1 MTGLIRHLVAY
12 ADTDAGGVMYHGRYV
27 ELAERSRLLALH
39 QAGWP
44 MSRLHA
50 ELGLSL
56 VVHRLE
62 VCFRHPARLEQWLEA
77 STQARQGNEAR
88 CVMRTR
94 ITHDGKLLATLDA
107 DLVALAERQLTR
119 WPEAL
124 LRDLEVPV
132 AAAGP
137 IRVPSEAGASLNPVP
152 ATATRQGAN
161 E

>member
-1 MTGLIRHLVAY
+1 
-12 ADTDAGGVMYHGRYV
+12 
-27 ELAERSRLLALH
+27 
-39 QAGWP
+39 
-44 MSRLHA
+44 
-50 ELGLSL
+50 
-56 VVHRLE
+56 
-62 VCFRHPARLEQWLEA
+62 
-77 STQARQGNEAR
+77 
-88 CVMRTR
+88 MRTR

-124 LRDLEVPV
+124 LRDLQVPV